1 MIGLRVIAIGWLMQV
16 KMLSRSWF
24 NGVLGVVWPM
34 FFATTA
40 FLMYGSR
47 GSQQL
52 ISVAVGA
59 SLIGIWSSTST
70 SGASAMQDQRSQGTL
85 ELLAAAPAP
94 FAATIAPITLA
105 MSTIGIYSMIA
116 TLVWGRLL
124 FGISLSVAR
133 PGYFLLG
140 ILVTVL
146 CIGMLG
152 FVLSVSVVR
161 FRTAWAIGN
170 MLEYPVWLICGFL
183 VAPSALP
190 GWVQPFSWVL
200 APTWAVRAVREA
212 TFGGSPLPS
221 LGLALAMT
229 AAYGVGGVLLSH
241 RMLRSARKHATLALS

>member
-1 MIGLRVIAIGWLMQV
+1 MIGLRVIAVGWLMHV
-16 KMLSRSWF
+16 KMLSRSSF

-34 FFATTA
+34 FFATSA
-40 FLMYGSR
+40 FLMFGKGGSR
-47 GSQQL
+47 QL

-59 SLIGIWSSTST
+59 SLLGIWSSTST
-70 SGASAMQDQRSQGTL
+70 SGASLMQDQRSYGTL

-94 FAATIAPITLA
+94 FAATLAPITLA
-105 MSTIGIYSMIA
+105 LSTIGTYSMIA
-116 TLVWGRLL
+116 TLAWGRLF
-124 FGISLSVAR
+124 FGISLNVAQ

-146 CIGMLG
+146 SIGMFG
-152 FVLSVSVVR
+152 FMLSVSVVR

-183 VAPSALP
+183 IAPSALP

-221 LGLALAMT
+221 LGLALALA
-229 AAYGVGGVLLSH
+229 AAYGACGILLSH
-241 RMLRSARKHATLALS
+241 QLLRSARKHAKLALS

>member
-1 MIGLRVIAIGWLMQV
+1 MTALRVIAIGWLMQV
-16 KMLSRSWF
+16 KILSRSWF

-34 FFATTA
+34 FFATSA
-40 FLMYGSR
+40 FLMFGSS
-47 GSQQL
+47 GKQQL
-52 ISVAVGA
+52 ISVAVGG

-70 SGASAMQDQRSQGTL
+70 SGASAMQDQRFQGTL

-94 FAATIAPITLA
+94 FAATLAPIMLA
-105 MSTIGIYSMIA
+105 MSTVGLYSMIA
-116 TLVWGRLL
+116 TLAWGRLL
-124 FGISLSVAR
+124 FGISLSVAQ

-140 ILVTVL
+140 ILVTVI
-146 CIGMLG
+146 CIGMFG

-161 FRTAWAIGN
+161 FREAWALGN

-212 TFGGSPLPS
+212 TFGGSPLLP
-221 LGLALAMT
+221 LCVALALA
-229 AAYGVGGVLLSH
+229 AVYGAGGVLLS
-241 RMLRSARKHATLALS
+241 RQMLRSARKHATLALS